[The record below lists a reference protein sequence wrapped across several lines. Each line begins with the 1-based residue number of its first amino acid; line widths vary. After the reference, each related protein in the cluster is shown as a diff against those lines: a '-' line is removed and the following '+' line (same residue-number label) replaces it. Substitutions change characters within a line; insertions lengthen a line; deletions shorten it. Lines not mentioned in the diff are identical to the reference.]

1 MSAPSWARRRA
12 IPRPMPW
19 PAPVTSTTLP
29 VMLMQFLL
37 VSSEPVAWEP
47 VSDLYVT
54 ATTMRKGCTV
64 LQFRRMGQ
72 RLQPSATLPVSRATA
87 P

>member
-1 MSAPSWARRRA
+1 MSRVVGEAESDSASDALAGAGDQYYLARDA
-12 IPRPMPW
+12 H
-19 PAPVTSTTLP
+19 AD
-29 VMLMQFLL
+29 LL
-37 VSSEPVAWEP
+37 VSSEPVGCEP

-64 LQFRRMGQ
+64 LQFRKIGQ
-72 RLQPSATLPVSRATA
+72 QLQPSATLPVPRATV